1 MKQYEQVIA
10 VMEENGGWATLG
22 FLYHKVDSSG
32 WKTKTPFASI
42 RRIVQDERF
51 FFKIKVGLWGLKSDQ
66 KLLLEKFGLNISKEK
81 EREEM
86 YQMFSNVFSIAP
98 DVVVTERNFTRLNE
112 WLQANGFTVERIP
125 YAEIS
130 KQEGL
135 LRCST
140 LPLLRD

>member
-1 MKQYEQVIA
+1 
-10 VMEENGGWATLG
+10 
-22 FLYHKVDSSG
+22 
-32 WKTKTPFASI
+32 
-42 RRIVQDERF
+42 
-51 FFKIKVGLWGLKSDQ
+51 
-66 KLLLEKFGLNISKEK
+66 
-81 EREEM
+81 M

-112 WLQANGFTVERIP
+112 WLQDNGFTVERIP